1 MTDTGSVGIQ
11 FSGASYQKL
20 ILHLIKYP
28 SLTVNGTD
36 PTRLFDLPPH
46 FQGVFLGLQRS
57 STLLIEDSIPLFH
70 GPCLSPMLEIALL
83 QVESYAN
90 SRDLHIVGYYHA
102 PASKT
107 DEKLPPIAEQ
117 IASQIQSN
125 YEGACLFLV
134 KNIQTYEDHISGTFF
149 TFSKKTRRWETNQAR
164 TPSFTKDTSSK
175 IWEELSENIEKRVF
189 LNLSDFDNHL
199 HDIQNDWRNTT
210 LLK

>member
-28 SLTVNGTD
+28 SLTVN
-36 PTRLFDLPPH
+36 
-46 FQGVFLGLQRS
+46 GVFLGLQRS